1 MELYAAVWFI
11 YESIID
17 IASEVLAACASG
29 TTCDIVRGGG
39 GGGGV
44 QRCGTRGE
52 RTYSSQKAGLPLSRG
67 PYLLFQCYN
76 KGSTS
81 LHTPRGKHFCD
92 ARNVLVHG
100 RLPID

>member
-1 MELYAAVWFI
+1 MELYAAVWFM

-39 GGGGV
+39 GGGDV

-52 RTYSSQKAGLPLSRG
+52 RTYSSQKAGLPQSKG
-67 PYLLFQCYN
+67 PLLTSSSVII
-76 KGSTS
+76 KGQPPYTRHVASIFVM
-81 LHTPRGKHFCD
+81 LAMF
-92 ARNVLVHG
+92 
-100 RLPID
+100 